1 MLNNIIKGNIVELNN
16 GEEYLIGEGN
26 VVLAEDDL
34 FFINDNDVDGHKIS
48 DIVKI
53 WTKEE
58 KEKEYKIIYSK

>member
-26 VVLAEDDL
+26 AVLAEDDL
-34 FFINDNDVDGHKIS
+34 FFINDNDIDGHKIS

-53 WTKEE
+53 WTK
-58 KEKEYKIIYSK
+58 KEKQYEIIWSK

>member
-53 WTKEE
+53 
-58 KEKEYKIIYSK
+58 

>member
-26 VVLAEDDL
+26 AVLAEDDL
-34 FFINDNDVDGHKIS
+34 FFINDNDIDGHKIS

-53 WTKEE
+53 WTK
-58 KEKEYKIIYSK
+58 KEKQYEII

>member
-26 VVLAEDDL
+26 AVLTEDDL